1 MIVACRHKPE
11 ARLDM
16 SPITP
21 DCAQLG
27 ESQLA
32 RIKLQYGTEEV
43 RLGDM
48 FAISHCATK
57 DKLVIRDSNDK
68 MDYLGA
74 AVQSGN
80 LFIEGDAGH
89 YLGRFMRGGQIYL
102 NGSAGAYLACAMRDG
117 LISVAGDVDD
127 YAAASPAGLVH
138 GMLGGTLLIKGR
150 AGHRLGERMRRGT
163 IMVRGTIGDY
173 CAARMVAGTIVA
185 LSAVGKN
192 PAFMMRR
199 GTLLVKRSSAEIE
212 TPFFADC
219 GYHEFSFL
227 PLLFNYLSEASGQP
241 LKASHYA
248 HRWVGDRS
256 VDGLG
261 EILIVQ

>member
-1 MIVACRHKPE
+1 MIITCRHRLE
-11 ARLDM
+11 ARLNM

-21 DCAQLG
+21 DCAQLS

-32 RIKLQYGTEEV
+32 RVKLRYGTEEV
-43 RLGDM
+43 QLGDM
-48 FAISHCATK
+48 FDLSRRAK
-57 DKLVIRDSNDK
+57 DKMIIRDSSDK

-74 AVQSGN
+74 DVRRGS
-80 LFIEGDAGH
+80 LFIDGDAGH
-89 YLGRFMRGGQIYL
+89 YLGRFMRGGQIHL
-102 NGSAGAYLACAMRDG
+102 NGSAGAYIACAMRDG

-127 YAAASPAGLVH
+127 YAAASPAGLVY
-138 GMLGGTLLIKGR
+138 GMRGGTLLIKGR
-150 AGHRLGERMRRGT
+150 AGHRLGERMRRGI
-163 IMVRGTIGDY
+163 IMVQGAIGDY

-199 GTLLVKRSSAEIE
+199 GTLLAKRSSAAIE

-261 EILIVQ
+261 ELLLVQ